1 MKYSK
6 WIVAKILAIKF
17 ISHGV
22 RSYSASC
29 IKQNAAFLME
39 NLSFCAPG
47 WREFQ
52 SSCQED
58 RWFDGWIRVLMGRAF
73 SPHIPPRQV
82 TLGRVSD
89 NHYTHH
95 WTINHPFLLLVIC
108 QLGENDGRPTEHIT
122 WTSSGIG
129 QILTPLD
136 EKWKVGE
143 CVDVHL
149 NTFVWELSYIS
160 DPLQLSSPFSW
171 HSQVAKFKMEDKYL
185 RRALL
190 WNLENWHT
198 PSMPF
203 TPKLHKN
210 QFGISYKFQ

>member
-6 WIVAKILAIKF
+6 WIVAKILVIKF

-39 NLSFCAPG
+39 NLTFCASG

-108 QLGENDGRPTEHIT
+108 QWGENDGRPIEHIT

-136 EKWKVGE
+136 ERWKV
-143 CVDVHL
+143 CVQDGKNVLMFTWIHL
-149 NTFVWELSYIS
+149 YGSLAIYQIPYNFHHHLVDTVKWQNSRWKINIYAELFCEI
-160 DPLQLSSPFSW
+160 
-171 HSQVAKFKMEDKYL
+171 
-185 RRALL
+185 
-190 WNLENWHT
+190 
-198 PSMPF
+198 
-203 TPKLHKN
+203 
-210 QFGISYKFQ
+210 